1 MIYKSG
7 KEIKEIYIGDTP
19 VTAVYIGSKLVW
31 RSYVYFET
39 AGTAVQILQ
48 SDAEL
53 QKSQGITYNPEANV
67 LQYTVYASP
76 SMRHIEPMLAA
87 NQAVGNTE
95 GQLTVSRSEVSEAA
109 ENAVTVHTVRGDT
122 AKGADTMAEHI
133 GSLTHE
139 SSVTPSPG
147 GVMPF
152 TASGSSISEVNITGG
167 EGESPRDMYISESVQ
182 CISIAHGDGE
192 TVRPAHLLNAQAAV
206 DKVLNNSVDF
216 TKCAKE
222 WTASEKV
229 SADYADLE
237 KYSERSSML
246 QTCAVSSETGA
257 ADVTETQGV
266 CVPSEYV
273 TAKVGAGKSTSDS
286 GTIFGSCSACMTTEI
301 YEDPIQKAFDIT
313 AVAKLDGLAIAD
325 IDAMSVCA

>member
-1 MIYKSG
+1 MPISLL
-7 KEIKEIYIGDTP
+7 YIGDRLIWQNCEFIQTES
-19 VTAVYIGSKLVW
+19 TS
-31 RSYVYFET
+31 
-39 AGTAVQILQ
+39 VQIPQ

-53 QKSQGITYNPEANV
+53 QKSQGITYIPEANV
-67 LQYTVYASP
+67 LQLTVYASP
-76 SMRHIEPMLAA
+76 YMRHISPMTAA
-87 NQAVGNTE
+87 NQVAGNSE
-95 GQLTVSRSEVSEAA
+95 GQLKVSHSELAEAA
-109 ENAVTVHTVRGDT
+109 DSTLSIHNANAVSARG
-122 AKGADTMAEHI
+122 AETSTGRI
-133 GSLTHE
+133 GSAVHKN
-139 SSVTPSPG
+139 SATPSHG

-152 TASGSSISEVNITGG
+152 TVNGSPISEVNITDG
-167 EGESPRDMYISESVQ
+167 EGECPRDMYISESVQ

-192 TVRPAHLLNAQAAV
+192 TVRPAHLSNAQAAV

-237 KYSERSSML
+237 KYSERSSIL
-246 QTCAVSSETGA
+246 QTCTVSGETGA

-266 CVPSEYV
+266 CVSSGCV

-313 AVAKLDGLAIAD
+313 TVAKLDGLAIGD

>member
-76 SMRHIEPMLAA
+76 YMRHISPMTAA
-87 NQAVGNTE
+87 NQVAGNAE
-95 GQLTVSRSEVSEAA
+95 GQLKVSHSELAEAA
-109 ENAVTVHTVRGDT
+109 DSTLSIHNANAVSARG
-122 AKGADTMAEHI
+122 AENSTGRI
-133 GSLTHE
+133 GSAVHKN
-139 SSVTPSPG
+139 SATPSHG
-147 GVMPF
+147 GAMPF
-152 TASGSSISEVNITGG
+152 TVNGSPISEVNITDG
-167 EGESPRDMYISESVQ
+167 EGECPRDMYISESVQ
-182 CISIAHGDGE
+182 CISIARGDGE

-222 WTASEKV
+222 WTAQTKV
-229 SADYADLE
+229 KVGYAE
-237 KYSERSSML
+237 TEEYGEESYML

-313 AVAKLDGLAIAD
+313 TVAKLDGLAIGD

>member
-1 MIYKSG
+1 MPISLL
-7 KEIKEIYIGDTP
+7 YIGDRLIWQNCEFIQTKS
-19 VTAVYIGSKLVW
+19 TSVYIP
-31 RSYVYFET
+31 
-39 AGTAVQILQ
+39 Q

-53 QKSQGITYNPEANV
+53 QKSQGITYIPEANV
-67 LQYTVYASP
+67 LQYTVYASS

-109 ENAVTVHTVRGDT
+109 ENAVTVHTVRVDT
-122 AKGADTMAEHI
+122 AKGTDTMAEHI

-139 SSVTPSPG
+139 SSVIPALG
-147 GVMPF
+147 DAMPF
-152 TASGSSISEVNITGG
+152 TVNSSPISEVNITDG
-167 EGESPRDMYISESVQ
+167 EGECPRDMYISESVQ

-257 ADVTETQGV
+257 ADATETQGV
-266 CVPSEYV
+266 CVSSGCV

-313 AVAKLDGLAIAD
+313 AVAKLDGLAITD